1 MTPVTPP
8 PMFGVFHISFV
19 LLGTVFAVLL
29 AKRASRLPFPA
40 RIRLFCCIGWG
51 MALSEAAKQLFYYHV
66 VNGRCF
72 DWWLFPFQ
80 LCSVPMYLCIL
91 LPLLSTESEN
101 LPPCGRGGRFPAV
114 LRRKAQT
121 SVCTFL
127 ATYSLFGAAMALIWP
142 EDMLRPWPLMTL
154 HGFLWHLVLV
164 FLSLTVIFSSVPR
177 AGSRPAAGSDS
188 SSDFH
193 AGAGSASTADFLS
206 GEGSGSSADFRP
218 MADFSRRGFFRATL
232 LFWGLA
238 AIATIINIWGWHH
251 PSLPGSYP
259 DMFYITPYVMT
270 PQPVV
275 RTVAEHIGIIPA
287 NMLYLLSI
295 SFFSGLICLAVRRAL
310 R

>member
-29 AKRASRLPFPA
+29 AKRISRLPFSA

-101 LPPCGRGGRFPAV
+101 VLPCGRGGRFPAV

-164 FLSLTVIFSSVPR
+164 FLSLTVIFSS
-177 AGSRPAAGSDS
+177 AN
-188 SSDFH
+188 
-193 AGAGSASTADFLS
+193 
-206 GEGSGSSADFRP
+206 FRP

-270 PQPVV
+270 TQPVV